1 MFPAI
6 IREGVTSV
14 LLYLFVGKARIESQ
28 VSIGDVL
35 LKKICTYKSASRIIF
50 GIKTDKSPAPVSVK
64 KMLLVLLAAGILGYD
79 IVKKKTN
86 RDNKEEITYGEIFG
100 CLSFTRDS
108 DDTKTNML
116 ALHDDVY

>member
-1 MFPAI
+1 M
-6 IREGVTSV
+6 
-14 LLYLFVGKARIESQ
+14 
-28 VSIGDVL
+28 
-35 LKKICTYKSASRIIF
+35 
-50 GIKTDKSPAPVSVK
+50 
-64 KMLLVLLAAGILGYD
+64 LAAGILGYD
-79 IVKKKTN
+79 IIKKKTN